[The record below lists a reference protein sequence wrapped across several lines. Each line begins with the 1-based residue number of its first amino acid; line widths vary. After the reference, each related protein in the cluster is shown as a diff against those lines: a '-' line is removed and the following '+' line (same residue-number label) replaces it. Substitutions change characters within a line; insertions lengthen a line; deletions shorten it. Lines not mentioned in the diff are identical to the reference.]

1 MISHASGVL
10 LIRGACAHRA
20 LKQDTC
26 KYEEDT
32 IVRAFP
38 PKFAAGTLLRGVFP
52 FLSQQRSVFSE
63 VSASCEVNLRKA
75 SGSIARME
83 KFPLKKLQVIH
94 ALSPD
99 GSSFLVSPRQR
110 QRCKDRC
117 VD

>member
-10 LIRGACAHRA
+10 LIRGACAHGA
-20 LKQDTC
+20 FKQDTC
-26 KYEEDT
+26 KYEDDA

-52 FLSQQRSVFSE
+52 FPSQQRSVFSE
-63 VSASCEVNLRKA
+63 VSASWGANLRMA
-75 SGSIARME
+75 SASIAGVQ

-99 GSSFLVSPRQR
+99 GSSLLVSPRQL
-110 QRCKDRC
+110 QGCKDRC